1 MDTNNVT
8 IDIKQARKR
17 RTKEVIR
24 RFKKNKLAMI
34 GLVIITIM
42 ILMAVFADVIADY
55 DEGAI
60 RQHSDQRLLS
70 PSKEHPF
77 GTDTYGRDQ
86 LARVVHGARVSLSL
100 GVFTTV
106 ISLGIG
112 GLLGAMCGY
121 YSGLFDEIVMR
132 LMDILLSIPT
142 LLMAIA
148 IVSALGPTV
157 MNLLIA
163 ITISQIPV
171 FTRVVRSSVLSVA
184 GEDYIEAA
192 KIGGAR
198 VCTSYCTMCCQRH
211 RAHHSPG
218 HHGHRLHDPPGRRH
232 ELHRPWRAAPSARVG
247 QYAQPGARQ
256 HDDPPLSGHHPRH
269 MHRHLRV
276 FHQPRRRRA
285 QRRPRPQA
293 EELRAVL

>member
-192 KIGGAR
+192 KLGGAR
-198 VCTSYCTMCCQRH
+198 DLH
-211 RAHHSPG
+211 II
-218 HHGHRLHDPPGRRH
+218 LHDVLPNAIGPIIVQGTMAIASMILLAAGMSFIGLGVQPPQPEWGNMLNQARDNMMTH
-232 ELHRPWRAAPSARVG
+232 PYLVIIPGIGIAISAFSINLVG
-247 QYAQPGARQ
+247 DGLRDAL
-256 HDDPPLSGHHPRH
+256 DPKLKN
-269 MHRHLRV
+269 
-276 FHQPRRRRA
+276 
-285 QRRPRPQA
+285 
-293 EELRAVL
+293 

>member
-112 GLLGAMCGY
+112 GLLGAMC
-121 YSGLFDEIVMR
+121 R
-132 LMDILLSIPT
+132 LL
-142 LLMAIA
+142 
-148 IVSALGPTV
+148 
-157 MNLLIA
+157 
-163 ITISQIPV
+163 QRPV
-171 FTRVVRSSVLSVA
+171 RRDRHASDGHPAEHTH
-184 GEDYIEAA
+184 
-192 KIGGAR
+192 
-198 VCTSYCTMCCQRH
+198 CC
-211 RAHHSPG
+211 
-218 HHGHRLHDPPGRRH
+218 
-232 ELHRPWRAAPSARVG
+232 
-247 QYAQPGARQ
+247 
-256 HDDPPLSGHHPRH
+256 
-269 MHRHLRV
+269 
-276 FHQPRRRRA
+276 
-285 QRRPRPQA
+285 
-293 EELRAVL
+293 

>member
-198 VCTSYCTMCCQRH
+198 DLH
-211 RAHHSPG
+211 II
-218 HHGHRLHDPPGRRH
+218 LHDVLPNAIGPIIVQGTMAIASMILLAAGMSFIGLGVQPPQPEWGNMLNQARDNMMTH
-232 ELHRPWRAAPSARVG
+232 PYLVIIPGICIAISAFSINLVG
-247 QYAQPGARQ
+247 DGLRDAL
-256 HDDPPLSGHHPRH
+256 DPKLKN
-269 MHRHLRV
+269 
-276 FHQPRRRRA
+276 
-285 QRRPRPQA
+285 
-293 EELRAVL
+293 

>member
-1 MDTNNVT
+1 MDNNVT
-8 IDIKQARKR
+8 INIKQARKR
-17 RTKEVIR
+17 RAKEVVR

-198 VCTSYCTMCCQRH
+198 DLH
-211 RAHHSPG
+211 II
-218 HHGHRLHDPPGRRH
+218 LHDVLPNAIGPIIVQGTMAIASMILLAAGMSFIGLGVQPPQPEWGNMLNQARDNMMTH
-232 ELHRPWRAAPSARVG
+232 PYLVIIPGICIAISAFSINLVG
-247 QYAQPGARQ
+247 DGLRDAL
-256 HDDPPLSGHHPRH
+256 DPKLKN
-269 MHRHLRV
+269 
-276 FHQPRRRRA
+276 
-285 QRRPRPQA
+285 
-293 EELRAVL
+293 

>member
-17 RTKEVIR
+17 RTKEVIL

-198 VCTSYCTMCCQRH
+198 DLH
-211 RAHHSPG
+211 II
-218 HHGHRLHDPPGRRH
+218 LHDVLPNAIGPIIVQGTMAIASMILLAAGMSFIGLGVQPPQPEWGNMLNQARDNMMTH
-232 ELHRPWRAAPSARVG
+232 PYLVIIPGICIAISAFSINLVG
-247 QYAQPGARQ
+247 DGLRDAL
-256 HDDPPLSGHHPRH
+256 DPKLKN
-269 MHRHLRV
+269 
-276 FHQPRRRRA
+276 
-285 QRRPRPQA
+285 
-293 EELRAVL
+293 